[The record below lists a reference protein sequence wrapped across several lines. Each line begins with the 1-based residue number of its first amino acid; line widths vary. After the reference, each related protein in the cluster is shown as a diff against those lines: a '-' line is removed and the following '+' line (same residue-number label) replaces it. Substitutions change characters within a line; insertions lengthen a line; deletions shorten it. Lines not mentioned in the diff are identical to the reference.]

1 MSGRDAILG
10 RLKRGIAG
18 DEATRRAAVLD
29 RLAARAPGPIPAKAK
44 LEGAALVDHFVA
56 QAESVATTTERV
68 ASAAEVPA
76 AIAAYLRSRNLP
88 QAVRRGTDPRLA
100 ALPFETEAQ
109 LDVSVGPS
117 TGRELV
123 GLSAALAGVSETGTV
138 VLVSGEDNPT
148 TLNFLPDHHLV
159 VVFAEDLVGSYEDV
173 WARIRARRGEGQMPR
188 AVNMITGPS
197 RSGDIEQTMLLGAH
211 GPRALHLI
219 VVGA

>member
-10 RLKRGIAG
+10 RLKRGISG
-18 DEATRRAAVLD
+18 DEATRRAAVAE

-44 LEGAALVDHFVA
+44 LEGAALVDHFTA

-76 AIAAYLRSRNLP
+76 AIAAYLRARNLP

-109 LDVSVGPS
+109 LEVTVGPS
-117 TGRELV
+117 NGRDLV
-123 GLSAALAGVSETGTV
+123 GLSAALVGVGETGTV
-138 VLVSGEDNPT
+138 VLTSGRDNPT

-159 VVFAEDLVGSYEDV
+159 VVFAEDLVGSYEDA
-173 WARIRARRGEGQMPR
+173 WGRIRARWGEGVMPR